1 MLSCKS
7 KGRFLDPKN
16 FIEKISKLPVNNIL
30 LESGPNLFSSFVDHD
45 LIDEIIFYVSPKK
58 LGKQAEYF
66 YNGRKKINFFDNKQF
81 DIVEKTLVGKDK
93 KITLRKK

>member
-1 MLSCKS
+1 M
-7 KGRFLDPKN
+7 
-16 FIEKISKLPVNNIL
+16 
-30 LESGPNLFSSFVDHD
+30 
-45 LIDEIIFYVSPKK
+45 SPEK